1 MFTEEVFKKE
11 LIIFKWTSSPYIKKI
26 KIKTMTKNINITN
39 IIIINP

>member
-11 LIIFKWTSSPYIKKI
+11 LIIFKWTSPYIKKI